1 MYKYE
6 EIDLLT
12 SITNGGA
19 LDIRFLL
26 DKINKYANSYI
37 DYNPDLDYLVKECKS
52 SWSNLHIN
60 GLIYVVMQDIHYEIV
75 NYFKKYA
82 NGVLKEK
89 NAKRVCDYLDNFEFK
104 PYVNCLDSW
113 FNNWLDDV
121 GIDKNKTWKVILKNT
136 RQ

>member
-26 DKINKYANSYI
+26 DKINKYTNSYI

-75 NYFKKYA
+75 NYFKEYA

-89 NAKRVCDYLDNFEFK
+89 MLKEH
-104 PYVNCLDSW
+104 
-113 FNNWLDDV
+113 
-121 GIDKNKTWKVILKNT
+121 VII
-136 RQ
+136 